1 MKYFRILIIL
11 LLLTSGEGFK
21 CSFSQPPH
29 TTICWGV
36 SILCQLEHFFIDNP
50 EKMTNFHMISL
61 GEDEM
66 KNQICNIIR
75 DFAILDTALLPTT
88 CK

>member
-1 MKYFRILIIL
+1 MKMKYFRILIIL

-21 CSFSQPPH
+21 CSFSHLLTQQYAGEYQYYVN
-29 TTICWGV
+29 WN
-36 SILCQLEHFFIDNP
+36 IDNP

-66 KNQICNIIR
+66 KNQI
-75 DFAILDTALLPTT
+75 
-88 CK
+88 